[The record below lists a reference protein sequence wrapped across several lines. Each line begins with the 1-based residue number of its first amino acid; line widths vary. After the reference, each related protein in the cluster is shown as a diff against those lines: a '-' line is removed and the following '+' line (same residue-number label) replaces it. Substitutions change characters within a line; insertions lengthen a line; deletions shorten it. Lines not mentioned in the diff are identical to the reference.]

1 MKRVVVTGMSGI
13 SPIGSSWD
21 EIRSNLENGRTGIKY
36 IEEWDRYEDLNT
48 RLAGP
53 VTDFIKPDHFGRKV
67 TRSMGR
73 GALMATVA
81 TERALQQAG
90 LLDSDELR
98 DGRCGVSYGSCMGA
112 SEATREFGNMLLHGN
127 TGGLNANSYLK
138 LMTHTATVNIG
149 VYFGLK
155 GRVYPTTSACTS
167 GSQGIG
173 YAFEA
178 IKYGKQQLMVGGGS
192 EELCATQAAVF
203 DTLYATSIVNDT
215 PHLSPRPFDSARDGL
230 VIGEGA
236 GTFILEELEHAQAR
250 GATIYAEVVGYGTN
264 SDGKHVTTPAAET
277 MQRAMELALEDANL
291 KPEDIGY
298 ISAHGTST
306 EKGDIAETTAT
317 EKLFGSNTPISAFK
331 SFTGHTLGA
340 CGALEAWTTIEMMNA
355 NWFHGSANLDS
366 IDPLCGELDYLT
378 GAGREIKTDY
388 VMSNNFA
395 FGGINTSLIFKRW
408 KK

>member
-1 MKRVVVTGMSGI
+1 MKRVVVTGMAGI
-13 SPIGSSWD
+13 SPIGSNWE
-21 EIRSNLENGRTGIKY
+21 EIRSNLESGRTGIKY
-36 IEEWDRYEDLNT
+36 IDEWDRFEDLNT

-53 VTDFIKPDHFGRKV
+53 VTDFVKPDHFGRKV

-73 GALMATVA
+73 GALMATVV

-90 LLDSDELR
+90 LLDSEELR

-155 GRVYPTTSACTS
+155 GRVYTTTSACTS

-178 IKYGKQQLMVGGGS
+178 IKYGKQQLMIGGGS

-203 DTLYATSIVNDT
+203 DTLYATSTVNST
-215 PHLSPRPFDSARDGL
+215 PHLSPRPFDTERDGL

-236 GTFILEELEHAQAR
+236 GTFILEELEHAKAR
-250 GATIYAEVVGYGTN
+250 GATIYAEIVGFGTN

-277 MQRAMELALEDANL
+277 MQQAMELALADANL
-291 KPEDIGY
+291 SPDDIGY

-317 EKLFGSNTPISAFK
+317 EKLFGSDTPISAFK

-355 NWFHGSANLDS
+355 NWFHGSANLDNV
-366 IDPLCGELDYLT
+366 DPRCGKLDYLT

-408 KK
+408 K